1 MRERDP
7 EDRLREV
14 PEREVPD
21 REDRDREDREEL
33 AREVLARVADPL
45 PLIPERAPS

>member
-1 MRERDP
+1 LRERDP